1 MTSKLINY
9 NNNISL
15 NSSKICLSQ
24 HNLRLSAHFVEK
36 IFIGI
41 LLPPIIL
48 FGLIG
53 NCLNLLILLGG
64 SKRKIARIILGV
76 CFERF
81 IAISNPLSI
90 HKSRPFGIKLFLVIV
105 IIATFLLTFYVHLRW
120 KTINSFLANS
130 QLIYLYLHYSPI
142 IHAVFVV
149 FLPTVLIIFSN
160 LGLLFA
166 LYKRNYLSGFIGHSD
181 SLKTTKSLDLSRKSI
196 CLNTFRVEYRLLFA
210 LYKRNYLS
218 GFIGHSDSLK
228 TTKSLDLNR
237 KSICL
242 NTFRVEYRVTF
253 IVTPSA
259 IIQLFVGPVSAKDPY
274 VTLRALTVFLVTL
287 GKSLN
292 FVIFCLNSA
301 SFRSRLI
308 NFVNSKINQKRL
320 SLTSRRTYTQIT
332 ELQTN
337 QISGFWIFIW
347 VLSKIPELFD
357 TLFLILKGRPIRF
370 MHWFH
375 HSMSILF
382 GTINFIGDNAYLVWV
397 VWMNFFI
404 HSIMYREAD
413 DAEQLDD
420 NEDEKEIDDSEKE
433 EADKKEGGH
442 HPKKHG
448 GNHNE
453 FRVNQHVGE
462 SSNTT
467 LIDTKIKQNGEMME
481 KDLLR
486 VKRDAYGEV
495 ANGEVSYGKDAYG
508 GKAYGGKA
516 YGGKAYGG
524 KAYGGRAYGG
534 MAYGGKAYGEDTY
547 GDDAYGEDAYGEDAY
562 KEDAYEA
569 DAYER
574 NAYGGTAYGRN
585 AYGKDAYGEDAYG
598 GDAYGGDAYG
608 GDAYGGN
615 AYGGKREENLKNCWV
630 QEIEMKD

>member
-9 NNNISL
+9 NSNISI

-41 LLPPIIL
+41 LLPPIIF

-53 NCLNLLILLGG
+53 NCLNLLILLGVN
-64 SKRKIARIILGV
+64 KRKIARPDILLSSLALFDALFLILFLPNSLAHFDLFYLNNLFRKFYFLFKIHILALINQCSAAAIWIILGV

-81 IAISNPLSI
+81 IAISSPLSI

-105 IIATFLLTFYVHLRW
+105 IIATFLLTFYVHLSYQCII
-120 KTINSFLANS
+120 KIFCNGSQLYSFCFNNGKQIILFLANS

-160 LGLLFA
+160 LG
-166 LYKRNYLSGFIGHSD
+166 
-181 SLKTTKSLDLSRKSI
+181 
-196 CLNTFRVEYRLLFA
+196 LLFA

-301 SFRSRLI
+301 SFRSRLV

-320 SLTSRRTYTQIT
+320 SLTSRR
-332 ELQTN
+332 
-337 QISGFWIFIW
+337 SF
-347 VLSKIPELFD
+347 
-357 TLFLILKGRPIRF
+357 
-370 MHWFH
+370 
-375 HSMSILF
+375 
-382 GTINFIGDNAYLVWV
+382 
-397 VWMNFFI
+397 
-404 HSIMYREAD
+404 
-413 DAEQLDD
+413 
-420 NEDEKEIDDSEKE
+420 
-433 EADKKEGGH
+433 
-442 HPKKHG
+442 
-448 GNHNE
+448 
-453 FRVNQHVGE
+453 
-462 SSNTT
+462 
-467 LIDTKIKQNGEMME
+467 
-481 KDLLR
+481 
-486 VKRDAYGEV
+486 
-495 ANGEVSYGKDAYG
+495 
-508 GKAYGGKA
+508 
-516 YGGKAYGG
+516 
-524 KAYGGRAYGG
+524 
-534 MAYGGKAYGEDTY
+534 
-547 GDDAYGEDAYGEDAY
+547 
-562 KEDAYEA
+562 
-569 DAYER
+569 
-574 NAYGGTAYGRN
+574 
-585 AYGKDAYGEDAYG
+585 
-598 GDAYGGDAYG
+598 
-608 GDAYGGN
+608 
-615 AYGGKREENLKNCWV
+615 
-630 QEIEMKD
+630 

>member
-1 MTSKLINY
+1 MASKLINY

-64 SKRKIARIILGV
+64 NKRKIARIILGV

-105 IIATFLLTFYVHLRW
+105 IIATFLLTFYVHLSYQCII
-120 KTINSFLANS
+120 KTFCNGSQLYSFCFNIDSKKWQTNNSFLANS

-160 LGLLFA
+160 LG
-166 LYKRNYLSGFIGHSD
+166 
-181 SLKTTKSLDLSRKSI
+181 
-196 CLNTFRVEYRLLFA
+196 LLFA

-308 NFVNSKINQKRL
+308 NFVNSKINQKRC
-320 SLTSRRTYTQIT
+320 
-332 ELQTN
+332 
-337 QISGFWIFIW
+337 FI
-347 VLSKIPELFD
+347 
-357 TLFLILKGRPIRF
+357 LIKNIY
-370 MHWFH
+370 
-375 HSMSILF
+375 SY
-382 GTINFIGDNAYLVWV
+382 INF
-397 VWMNFFI
+397 F
-404 HSIMYREAD
+404 
-413 DAEQLDD
+413 
-420 NEDEKEIDDSEKE
+420 
-433 EADKKEGGH
+433 
-442 HPKKHG
+442 
-448 GNHNE
+448 
-453 FRVNQHVGE
+453 
-462 SSNTT
+462 
-467 LIDTKIKQNGEMME
+467 
-481 KDLLR
+481 KD
-486 VKRDAYGEV
+486 
-495 ANGEVSYGKDAYG
+495 
-508 GKAYGGKA
+508 
-516 YGGKAYGG
+516 
-524 KAYGGRAYGG
+524 
-534 MAYGGKAYGEDTY
+534 
-547 GDDAYGEDAYGEDAY
+547 
-562 KEDAYEA
+562 
-569 DAYER
+569 
-574 NAYGGTAYGRN
+574 
-585 AYGKDAYGEDAYG
+585 
-598 GDAYGGDAYG
+598 
-608 GDAYGGN
+608 
-615 AYGGKREENLKNCWV
+615 
-630 QEIEMKD
+630 

>member
-1 MTSKLINY
+1 MASKLINY

-64 SKRKIARIILGV
+64 NKRKIARPDILLSSLALFDALFLILFLPNSLAHFDLFYLNNLFRKFYFLFKIHILALINQLTTAIWIILGV

-120 KTINSFLANS
+120 QTNNSFLANS

-181 SLKTTKSLDLSRKSI
+181 SLKTTKSLDL
-196 CLNTFRVEYRLLFA
+196 
-210 LYKRNYLS
+210 
-218 GFIGHSDSLK
+218 
-228 TTKSLDLNR
+228 NR

-242 NTFRVEYRVTF
+242 NTSRVEYHVTF

-259 IIQLFVGPVSAKDPY
+259 FIQLFVGPVSAKDPY

-301 SFRSRLI
+301 SFRLRLV
-308 NFVNSKINQKRL
+308 NFVNSKINQKRC
-320 SLTSRRTYTQIT
+320 
-332 ELQTN
+332 
-337 QISGFWIFIW
+337 FI
-347 VLSKIPELFD
+347 LIKIYLFIIY
-357 TLFLILKGRPIRF
+357 FL
-370 MHWFH
+370 
-375 HSMSILF
+375 
-382 GTINFIGDNAYLVWV
+382 
-397 VWMNFFI
+397 
-404 HSIMYREAD
+404 
-413 DAEQLDD
+413 
-420 NEDEKEIDDSEKE
+420 
-433 EADKKEGGH
+433 
-442 HPKKHG
+442 
-448 GNHNE
+448 
-453 FRVNQHVGE
+453 
-462 SSNTT
+462 
-467 LIDTKIKQNGEMME
+467 KIKFNF
-481 KDLLR
+481 K
-486 VKRDAYGEV
+486 
-495 ANGEVSYGKDAYG
+495 
-508 GKAYGGKA
+508 
-516 YGGKAYGG
+516 
-524 KAYGGRAYGG
+524 
-534 MAYGGKAYGEDTY
+534 T
-547 GDDAYGEDAYGEDAY
+547 
-562 KEDAYEA
+562 
-569 DAYER
+569 
-574 NAYGGTAYGRN
+574 
-585 AYGKDAYGEDAYG
+585 
-598 GDAYGGDAYG
+598 
-608 GDAYGGN
+608 
-615 AYGGKREENLKNCWV
+615 
-630 QEIEMKD
+630 

>member
-9 NNNISL
+9 NSNISL

-64 SKRKIARIILGV
+64 NKRKIARCSATAIWIILGV

-105 IIATFLLTFYVHLRW
+105 IIATFLLTFYVHLSYQCIIKIFCNGSQLYSFCFNSDSKKW
-120 KTINSFLANS
+120 KTNNSFLANS

-181 SLKTTKSLDLSRKSI
+181 SLKTTKSLDL
-196 CLNTFRVEYRLLFA
+196 
-210 LYKRNYLS
+210 
-218 GFIGHSDSLK
+218 
-228 TTKSLDLNR
+228 NR

-242 NTFRVEYRVTF
+242 NTSRVEYRVTF

-301 SFRSRLI
+301 SFRLRLV

-320 SLTSRRTYTQIT
+320 SLTSRR
-332 ELQTN
+332 
-337 QISGFWIFIW
+337 SF
-347 VLSKIPELFD
+347 
-357 TLFLILKGRPIRF
+357 
-370 MHWFH
+370 
-375 HSMSILF
+375 
-382 GTINFIGDNAYLVWV
+382 
-397 VWMNFFI
+397 
-404 HSIMYREAD
+404 
-413 DAEQLDD
+413 
-420 NEDEKEIDDSEKE
+420 
-433 EADKKEGGH
+433 
-442 HPKKHG
+442 
-448 GNHNE
+448 
-453 FRVNQHVGE
+453 
-462 SSNTT
+462 
-467 LIDTKIKQNGEMME
+467 
-481 KDLLR
+481 
-486 VKRDAYGEV
+486 
-495 ANGEVSYGKDAYG
+495 
-508 GKAYGGKA
+508 
-516 YGGKAYGG
+516 
-524 KAYGGRAYGG
+524 
-534 MAYGGKAYGEDTY
+534 
-547 GDDAYGEDAYGEDAY
+547 
-562 KEDAYEA
+562 
-569 DAYER
+569 
-574 NAYGGTAYGRN
+574 
-585 AYGKDAYGEDAYG
+585 
-598 GDAYGGDAYG
+598 
-608 GDAYGGN
+608 
-615 AYGGKREENLKNCWV
+615 
-630 QEIEMKD
+630 